1 MREKVL
7 MKTVSVCEPD
17 DITLV
22 ARIRN
27 GDFDAFET
35 LVTRYQDRVYGLA
48 LSMLR
53 DGVEAQ
59 DVVQETFLNVFRKLD
74 SFRGDA
80 AFSSWLYRIAANNT
94 MMRLRSRK
102 REAET
107 SIDDALPR
115 FDAEGHW
122 SQSIED
128 WSRRVDQRI
137 ENQELGEQIKAAVAL
152 LPEKYRIVFL
162 LSDVEELSM
171 KEVGDILGLSIP
183 NVKTR
188 LHRAR
193 IFLREQLS
201 SYLDDAVETEP
212 GGSVGI
218 RRLA

>member
-1 MREKVL
+1 
-7 MKTVSVCEPD
+7 MKTEGVPEPD

-22 ARIRN
+22 ARVRD
-27 GDFDAFET
+27 GDFDASEI
-35 LVTRYQDRVYGLA
+35 LVTRYQERVYGLA

-53 DGVEAQ
+53 DAVEAQ

-80 AFSSWLYRIAANNT
+80 AFSSWLYRITANNT

-102 REAET
+102 RDAET
-107 SIDDALPR
+107 SLDEALPQ

-122 SQSIED
+122 PGAVED
-128 WSRRVDQRI
+128 WTRRVDKRM
-137 ENQELGEQIKAAVAL
+137 ENRELGEQIKAAVER

-193 IFLREQLS
+193 LFLRNELS
-201 SYLDDAVETEP
+201 GYLSTSA
-212 GGSVGI
+212 GS
-218 RRLA
+218 